1 MLQKAETA
9 GRICSGTGAA
19 ALLTTKL
26 LSVQEQEVR
35 GMSHYVIETSQVSK
49 SYGSVLALDK
59 VSLRVREGS
68 IYGLIGDNGAGKSTF
83 LKLLAG
89 HVFCTEGEIR
99 LFDQYE
105 EKELRRSRRQM
116 GFMIEQPGLFPG
128 MSAEKV
134 LEYYRIQKGVPG
146 KGKTEEMLK
155 LTGIWE
161 KRKCKCRKLSMGQ
174 KQRLGLA
181 IAMIGEP
188 GLLVLDE
195 PINGLDPSG
204 IIEFRRLLHRLNAEK
219 GITILLSSHILSE
232 LQQTADTFGFLS
244 RGRLL
249 EEITAEDLAEKC
261 MDYLD
266 IKVSD
271 TETFAA
277 LLEKYFPEEGFRV
290 LPEQTIQIA
299 HPRREPESYSRLAAE
314 NGLYLRGLERKR
326 ASLEDYYINLKKG
339 VRHV

>member
-1 MLQKAETA
+1 
-9 GRICSGTGAA
+9 
-19 ALLTTKL
+19 
-26 LSVQEQEVR
+26 
-35 GMSHYVIETSQVSK
+35 MSQYVIEANQVSK
-49 SYGSVLALDK
+49 SYGSVLALDR
-59 VSLRVREGS
+59 VSLCVEEGS

-89 HVFCTEGEIR
+89 HVFCTNGEIR
-99 LFDQYE
+99 LFDKFE
-105 EKELRRSRRQM
+105 EKEIRLSRRQT

-128 MSAEKV
+128 MTAEKV

-161 KRKCKCRKLSMGQ
+161 KRKCKCKKLSMGQ

-188 GLLVLDE
+188 RLLVLDE

-204 IIEFRRLLHRLNAEK
+204 ILEFRTLLHRLNEEK

-232 LQQTADTFGFLS
+232 LQQTAHVFGFLS
-244 RGRLL
+244 KGKLL
-249 EEITAEDLAEKC
+249 EEISADKLAEKC

-266 IKVSD
+266 IKVTD
-271 TETFAA
+271 VEEFAA
-277 LLEKYFPEEGFRV
+277 LLERNFPEESFRV
-290 LPEQTIQIA
+290 LPDRTIQIS
-299 HPRREPESYSRLAAE
+299 HPRREPESYSRLAAD
-314 NGLYLRGLERKR
+314 NGLYLKGLERKQ
-326 ASLEDYYINLKKG
+326 ASLEDYYISLKNSVK
-339 VRHV
+339 

>member
-1 MLQKAETA
+1 
-9 GRICSGTGAA
+9 
-19 ALLTTKL
+19 
-26 LSVQEQEVR
+26 
-35 GMSHYVIETSQVSK
+35 MSQYVIEANQVSK
-49 SYGSVLALDK
+49 SYGSVLALDR
-59 VSLRVREGS
+59 VSLCVKEGS

-89 HVFCTEGEIR
+89 HVFCTNGEIR
-99 LFDQYE
+99 LFDKFE
-105 EKELRRSRRQM
+105 EKEIRLSRRQT

-128 MSAEKV
+128 MTAEKV

-161 KRKCKCRKLSMGQ
+161 KRKCKCKKLSMGQ

-188 GLLVLDE
+188 RLLVLDE

-204 IIEFRRLLHRLNAEK
+204 ILEFRTLLHRLNEEK

-232 LQQTADTFGFLS
+232 LQQTAHVFGFLS
-244 RGRLL
+244 KGKLL
-249 EEITAEDLAEKC
+249 EEISADKLAEKC

-266 IKVSD
+266 IKVTD
-271 TETFAA
+271 VEEFAA
-277 LLEKYFPEEGFRV
+277 LLERNFPEESFRV
-290 LPEQTIQIA
+290 LPDQTIQIS
-299 HPRREPESYSRLAAE
+299 HPRREPESYSRLAAD
-314 NGLYLRGLERKR
+314 NGLYLKGLERKQ
-326 ASLEDYYINLKKG
+326 ASLEDYYISLKNSVK
-339 VRHV
+339 

>member
-1 MLQKAETA
+1 
-9 GRICSGTGAA
+9 
-19 ALLTTKL
+19 
-26 LSVQEQEVR
+26 
-35 GMSHYVIETSQVSK
+35 MSQYVIEANQVSK
-49 SYGSVLALDK
+49 SYGSVLALDR
-59 VSLRVREGS
+59 VSLCVKEGS

-89 HVFCTEGEIR
+89 HVFCTNGEIR
-99 LFDQYE
+99 LFDKFE
-105 EKELRRSRRQM
+105 EKEIRLSRRQT

-128 MSAEKV
+128 MTAEKV

-161 KRKCKCRKLSMGQ
+161 KRKCKCKKLSMGQ

-188 GLLVLDE
+188 RLLVLDE

-204 IIEFRRLLHRLNAEK
+204 ILEFRTLLHRLNEEK

-232 LQQTADTFGFLS
+232 LQQTAHVFGFLS
-244 RGRLL
+244 KGKLL
-249 EEITAEDLAEKC
+249 EEISADKLAEKC

-266 IKVSD
+266 IKVTD
-271 TETFAA
+271 VEEFAA
-277 LLEKYFPEEGFRV
+277 LLEKNFPEESFRV
-290 LPEQTIQIA
+290 LPDRTIQIS
-299 HPRREPESYSRLAAE
+299 HPSREPESYSRLAAD
-314 NGLYLRGLERKR
+314 NGLYLKGLERKQ
-326 ASLEDYYINLKKG
+326 ASLEDYYISLKNSVK
-339 VRHV
+339 

>member
-1 MLQKAETA
+1 
-9 GRICSGTGAA
+9 
-19 ALLTTKL
+19 
-26 LSVQEQEVR
+26 
-35 GMSHYVIETSQVSK
+35 MSQYVIEANQVSK
-49 SYGSVLALDK
+49 SYGSVLALDR
-59 VSLRVREGS
+59 VSLCVKEGS

-89 HVFCTEGEIR
+89 HVFCTNGEIR
-99 LFDQYE
+99 LFDKFE
-105 EKELRRSRRQM
+105 EKEIRLSRRQT

-128 MSAEKV
+128 MTAEKV

-161 KRKCKCRKLSMGQ
+161 KRKCKCKKLSMGQ

-188 GLLVLDE
+188 RLLVLDE

-204 IIEFRRLLHRLNAEK
+204 ILEFRTLLHRLNEEK

-232 LQQTADTFGFLS
+232 LQQTAHVFGFLS
-244 RGRLL
+244 KGKLL
-249 EEITAEDLAEKC
+249 EEISADKLAEKC

-266 IKVSD
+266 IKVTD
-271 TETFAA
+271 VEEFAA
-277 LLEKYFPEEGFRV
+277 LLERNFPEESFRV
-290 LPEQTIQIA
+290 LPDRTIQIS
-299 HPRREPESYSRLAAE
+299 HPCREPESYSRLAAD
-314 NGLYLRGLERKR
+314 NGLYLRGLERKQ
-326 ASLEDYYINLKKG
+326 ASLEDYYISLKNSVK
-339 VRHV
+339 

>member
-1 MLQKAETA
+1 
-9 GRICSGTGAA
+9 
-19 ALLTTKL
+19 
-26 LSVQEQEVR
+26 
-35 GMSHYVIETSQVSK
+35 MSQYVIEANQVSK
-49 SYGSVLALDK
+49 SYGSVLALDR
-59 VSLRVREGS
+59 VSLCVEEGS

-89 HVFCTEGEIR
+89 HVFCTNGEIR
-99 LFDQYE
+99 LFDKFE
-105 EKELRRSRRQM
+105 EKEIRLSRRQT

-128 MSAEKV
+128 MTAEKV

-161 KRKCKCRKLSMGQ
+161 KRKCKCKKLSMGQ

-188 GLLVLDE
+188 RLLVLDE

-204 IIEFRRLLHRLNAEK
+204 ILEFRTLLHRLNEEK

-232 LQQTADTFGFLS
+232 LQQTAHVFGFLS
-244 RGRLL
+244 KGKLL
-249 EEITAEDLAEKC
+249 EEISADKLAEKC

-266 IKVSD
+266 IKVTD
-271 TETFAA
+271 VEEFAA
-277 LLEKYFPEEGFRV
+277 LLERNFPEESFRV
-290 LPEQTIQIA
+290 LPDQTIQIS
-299 HPRREPESYSRLAAE
+299 HPRREPESYSRLAAD
-314 NGLYLRGLERKR
+314 NGLYLKGLERKQ
-326 ASLEDYYINLKKG
+326 ASLEDYYISLKNSVK
-339 VRHV
+339 

>member
-1 MLQKAETA
+1 
-9 GRICSGTGAA
+9 
-19 ALLTTKL
+19 
-26 LSVQEQEVR
+26 
-35 GMSHYVIETSQVSK
+35 MSQYVIEANQVSK
-49 SYGSVLALDK
+49 SYGSVLALDR
-59 VSLRVREGS
+59 VSLCVKEGS

-89 HVFCTEGEIR
+89 HVFCTNGEIR
-99 LFDQYE
+99 LFGQFE
-105 EKELRRSRRQM
+105 EREIRRSRRQM

-128 MSAEKV
+128 MTAEKV

-161 KRKCKCRKLSMGQ
+161 KRKCKCKKLSMGQ

-188 GLLVLDE
+188 RLLVLDE

-204 IIEFRRLLHRLNAEK
+204 IMEFRTLLHRLNEEK

-232 LQQTADTFGFLS
+232 LQQTAHEFGFLS
-244 RGRLL
+244 KGKLL
-249 EEITAEDLAEKC
+249 EEISADKLAEKC

-266 IKVSD
+266 IKVTD
-271 TETFAA
+271 AEEFAA
-277 LLEKYFPEEGFRV
+277 LLEKNFPEESFRV
-290 LPEQTIQIA
+290 LPDRTIQIS
-299 HPRREPESYSRLAAE
+299 HPRREPESYSRLAAD
-314 NGLYLRGLERKR
+314 NGLYLRGLERKQ
-326 ASLEDYYINLKKG
+326 ASLEDYYISLKNSVK
-339 VRHV
+339 

>member
-1 MLQKAETA
+1 
-9 GRICSGTGAA
+9 
-19 ALLTTKL
+19 
-26 LSVQEQEVR
+26 
-35 GMSHYVIETSQVSK
+35 MSQYVIEANQVSK
-49 SYGSVLALDK
+49 SYGSVLALDR
-59 VSLRVREGS
+59 VSLCVKEGS

-89 HVFCTEGEIR
+89 HVFCTNGEIR
-99 LFDQYE
+99 LFDKFE
-105 EKELRRSRRQM
+105 EKEIRLSRRQT

-128 MSAEKV
+128 MTAEKV

-161 KRKCKCRKLSMGQ
+161 KRKCKCKKLSMGQ

-188 GLLVLDE
+188 RLLVLDE

-204 IIEFRRLLHRLNAEK
+204 ILEFRTLLHRLNEEK

-232 LQQTADTFGFLS
+232 LQQTAHVFGFLS
-244 RGRLL
+244 KGKLL
-249 EEITAEDLAEKC
+249 EEISADKLAEKC

-266 IKVSD
+266 IKVTD
-271 TETFAA
+271 VEEFAA
-277 LLEKYFPEEGFRV
+277 LLERNFPEESFRV
-290 LPEQTIQIA
+290 LPDRTIQIS
-299 HPRREPESYSRLAAE
+299 HPRREPESYSRLAAD
-314 NGLYLRGLERKR
+314 NGLYLRGLERKQ
-326 ASLEDYYINLKKG
+326 ASLEDYYISLKNSVK
-339 VRHV
+339 

>member
-1 MLQKAETA
+1 
-9 GRICSGTGAA
+9 
-19 ALLTTKL
+19 
-26 LSVQEQEVR
+26 
-35 GMSHYVIETSQVSK
+35 MSQYVIEANQVSK
-49 SYGSVLALDK
+49 SYGSVLALDR
-59 VSLRVREGS
+59 VSLCVKEGS

-89 HVFCTEGEIR
+89 HVFCTNGEIR
-99 LFDQYE
+99 LFGQFE
-105 EKELRRSRRQM
+105 EKEFRRSRRQT

-128 MSAEKV
+128 MTAEKV

-161 KRKCKCRKLSMGQ
+161 KRKCKCKKLSMGQ

-188 GLLVLDE
+188 RLLVLDE

-204 IIEFRRLLHRLNAEK
+204 ILEFRTLLHRLNEEK

-232 LQQTADTFGFLS
+232 LQQTAHVFGFLS
-244 RGRLL
+244 KGKLL
-249 EEITAEDLAEKC
+249 EEISADKLAEKC

-266 IKVSD
+266 IKVTD
-271 TETFAA
+271 VEEFAA
-277 LLEKYFPEEGFRV
+277 LLERNFPEESFRV
-290 LPEQTIQIA
+290 LPDRTIQIS
-299 HPRREPESYSRLAAE
+299 HPRREPESYSRLAAD
-314 NGLYLRGLERKR
+314 NGLYLKGLERKQ
-326 ASLEDYYINLKKG
+326 ASLEDYYISLKNSVK
-339 VRHV
+339 

>member
-1 MLQKAETA
+1 
-9 GRICSGTGAA
+9 
-19 ALLTTKL
+19 
-26 LSVQEQEVR
+26 
-35 GMSHYVIETSQVSK
+35 MSQYVIEANQVSK
-49 SYGSVLALDK
+49 SYGSVLALDR
-59 VSLRVREGS
+59 VSLCVKEGS

-89 HVFCTEGEIR
+89 HVFCTNGEIR
-99 LFDQYE
+99 LFDQFE
-105 EKELRRSRRQM
+105 EKEIRLSRRQT

-128 MSAEKV
+128 MTAEKV

-161 KRKCKCRKLSMGQ
+161 KRKCKCKKLSMGQ

-188 GLLVLDE
+188 RLLVLDE

-204 IIEFRRLLHRLNAEK
+204 ILEFRTLLHRLNEEK

-232 LQQTADTFGFLS
+232 LQQTAHVFGFLS
-244 RGRLL
+244 KGKLL
-249 EEITAEDLAEKC
+249 EEISADKLAEKC

-266 IKVSD
+266 IKVTD
-271 TETFAA
+271 VEEFAA
-277 LLEKYFPEEGFRV
+277 LLERNFPEESFRV
-290 LPEQTIQIA
+290 LPDQTIQIS
-299 HPRREPESYSRLAAE
+299 HPCREPESYSRLAAD
-314 NGLYLRGLERKR
+314 NGLYLKGLERKQ
-326 ASLEDYYINLKKG
+326 ASLEDYYISLKNSVK
-339 VRHV
+339 